1 MEANPPT
8 EEVKVPAEE
17 AKVPAEEVK
26 SSGAATKSYPSELPA
41 AQSLTDV
48 VKSKWICNVRIKP
61 FI

>member
-1 MEANPPT
+1 METNPPT
-8 EEVKVPAEE
+8 EEVKVQAEE
-17 AKVPAEEVK
+17 AK